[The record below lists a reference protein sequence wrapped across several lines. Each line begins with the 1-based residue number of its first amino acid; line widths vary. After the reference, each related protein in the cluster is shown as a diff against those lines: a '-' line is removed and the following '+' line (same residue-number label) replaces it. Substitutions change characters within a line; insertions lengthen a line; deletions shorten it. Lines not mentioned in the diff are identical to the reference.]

1 MSVVLSLPRLLLAF
15 AILGL
20 AGSGAAFALGNT
32 PPAAQLCS
40 AGQMWDPAKAAC
52 VKQAAGVLSDDALAA
67 YAQALADSGRAPEA
81 IDVLN
86 LSANKTDPK
95 FLNAMGYAK
104 RKAGRADESLS
115 YYLASVKAD
124 PNYTPVREYLGE
136 AYIVLGRI
144 DDAKAQLAEI
154 EKRCGT
160 TCSEY
165 GLLVEALNKARTSQG
180 I

>member
-1 MSVVLSLPRLLLAF
+1 MSVVLSLPRLVLAV

-40 AGQMWDPAKAAC
+40 AGQMWDQAAC

-86 LSANKTDPK
+86 LSKNKTDPK

-104 RKAGRADESLS
+104 RKAGHADESLS